1 MTTTTGAEDVHWDLT
16 HLYETIEGRETN
28 FDLIAAKQMSEGFA
42 SRLRGHLSRLEPAQ
56 LADAIEELQAIQEKV
71 EKAQAFAYLNFA
83 TDSRVPQRGAF
94 LRHVEESAAEVATN
108 LLFFELE
115 WAEISEE
122 RVDELLA
129 APAMEEWGHFLRA
142 MRRFQPHLLTEPEE
156 KLMTEKSVTGRSA
169 WVRLFTQVTDEI
181 TVELDDDEF
190 TLEQALSDLY
200 SPDRDER
207 QRSGRAITVALQPG
221 LAVRTYIYNSIL
233 ADHSLDDRLRRY
245 GSWIAARNLGNEI
258 SDETVQAL
266 VDAVT
271 SRYDIPARWYRLKGK
286 LLGIELNE
294 HDRYA
299 PLTPDEAEVS
309 WEQARETVLDAYHS
323 FSPAMASVA
332 GGFFDGYIDAPP
344 HPGKQG
350 GAFSHPAVPSAH
362 PYVMLNYT
370 GRRRDVMTLAH
381 ELGHGV
387 HQVLANR
394 RGLFN
399 ASTPLTLAET
409 ASIFGETVTFGRLL
423 SEERDPAGRLALIG
437 GRIEDVAASIFRQ
450 IAMNRF
456 EDAVHNARR
465 NEGEL
470 SSEEIAE
477 HWITTQREMFG
488 DSLTITD
495 EYRSWWSYIP
505 HFIHTPGYVYAYA
518 FGNLL
523 ALAVYAR
530 YEKEGESFVP
540 SYLQLLSAGGSDTPE
555 ALGRLVGV
563 DLADPNFWS
572 AGLQVVDELVS
583 EAEGLAAA
591 STGSL

>member
-181 TVELDDDEF
+181 TVELDDEEF

-207 QRSGRAITVALQPG
+207 QRSGRAITAALQPG

-399 ASTPLTLAET
+399 AATPLTLAET

-437 GRIEDVAASIFRQ
+437 GRIEDIAASIFRQ

-470 SSEEIAE
+470 SSEAIAE